1 MANKHRKVWK
11 VISRKLLS
19 KKQTRPKTG
28 ILLHPLEEKV
38 LLTTIFLEL
47 AAKTTAILF
56 LL

>member
-11 VISRKLLS
+11 VVSRKLLF

-56 LL
+56 ML